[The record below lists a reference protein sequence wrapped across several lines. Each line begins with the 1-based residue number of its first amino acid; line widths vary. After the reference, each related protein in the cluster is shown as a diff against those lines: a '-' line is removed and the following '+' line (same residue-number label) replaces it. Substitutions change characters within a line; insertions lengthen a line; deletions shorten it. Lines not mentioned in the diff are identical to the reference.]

1 MNIVLSKKMIT
12 DNYFKYLLDQLI
24 AKNYPFAIWTMPG
37 EIMPAILIGNEK
49 DVLSFQ
55 DVTQINNK
63 EGFVFAPFRI
73 QERSPILMIRPG
85 ILLQSEEDF
94 SLFNVD
100 NLPQLPEKKNSNKE
114 QYFISKKEYL
124 KDIKKTVEFLPKSS
138 LSKVIISRLISKKR
152 GNKSIGNIYCDLKG
166 KSPKAFVYLAY
177 FSKSVIWMG
186 ATPEILFNTDG
197 KTVETVSLAGTQ
209 SYRKDGDYSWRTKEI
224 EEQAFVSRY
233 MLDVF
238 YHFNIYPYT
247 TRGPETLESGNVA
260 HLKTNFY
267 FTSDKIKGKWGD
279 FVKQLHPTPA
289 VCGLPKQDADKYISM
304 IEKHDRRYYSGYV
317 GLWQPSKS
325 VKLFVNLR
333 CMEITPEKY
342 IIYSG
347 GGITERSVPEKEW
360 DETTAK
366 AQPLLSVINEEKK

>member
-1 MNIVLSKKMIT
+1 MIT
-12 DNYFKYLLDQLI
+12 DNYFKHLLDQLM

-37 EIMPAILIGNEK
+37 EIMPVILIGGEN

-55 DVTQINNK
+55 DVTHLNNK

-73 QERSPILMIRPG
+73 QEKSPLLMIKPG
-85 ILLQSEEDF
+85 VLLQNEEDF
-94 SLFNVD
+94 SLFCAD
-100 NLPQLPEKKNSNKE
+100 NLPQLPEGNTSQKD

-124 KDIKKTVEFLPKSS
+124 KDIKKTVEFLSRSS
-138 LSKVIISRLISKKR
+138 LSKVIISRLISKNR
-152 GNKSIGNIYCDLKG
+152 GKESIGNIYWDLKE
-166 KSPKAFVYLAY
+166 KSPKAFVYLVHFPQAGT
-177 FSKSVIWMG
+177 WMG

-209 SYRKDGDYSWRTKEI
+209 SFRKDGDYGWHTKEI

-267 FTSDKIKGKWGD
+267 FTSDKIKGQWGN

-289 VCGLPKQDADKYISM
+289 VCGLPKEDAD
-304 IEKHDRRYYSGYV
+304 
-317 GLWQPSKS
+317 
-325 VKLFVNLR
+325 
-333 CMEITPEKY
+333 
-342 IIYSG
+342 
-347 GGITERSVPEKEW
+347 
-360 DETTAK
+360 
-366 AQPLLSVINEEKK
+366 

>member
-1 MNIVLSKKMIT
+1 MIT
-12 DNYFKYLLDQLI
+12 DNYFKKLLDQLL

-37 EIMPAILIGNEK
+37 KKLPVVLIGDKN
-49 DVLSFQ
+49 DVLYFQ
-55 DVTQINNK
+55 DVTQINDK
-63 EGFVFAPFRI
+63 EGFIFAPFRI
-73 QERSPILMIRPG
+73 QENSPIIMIKPG
-85 ILLQSEEDF
+85 VLLQKEEDF
-94 SLFNVD
+94 SSFSVESLS
-100 NLPQLPEKKNSNKE
+100 QLPKENILQKE
-114 QYFISKKEYL
+114 QYFISKKEYI
-124 KDIKKTVEFLPKSS
+124 KDIKKTVDFLSMSS
-138 LSKVIISRLISKKR
+138 LSKVIISRLISKNR
-152 GNKSIGNIYCDLKG
+152 GKESIGNIYWDLKE
-166 KSPKAFVYLAY
+166 KSPKAFVYLVNLP
-177 FSKSVIWMG
+177 KEGTWMG

-197 KTVETVSLAGTQ
+197 KIVETVSLAGTQ
-209 SYRKDGDYSWRTKEI
+209 SFRKDGDYSWRTKEI

-267 FTSDKIKGKWGD
+267 FTSDKIKGIWGN

-289 VCGLPKQDADKYISM
+289 VCGLPKEDADKYITT
-304 IEKHDRRYYSGYV
+304 IEKHDRRYYSGYA
-317 GLWQPSKS
+317 GFWQPGKS

-347 GGITERSVPEKEW
+347 GGITEKSIPEDEW
-360 DETTAK
+360 DETTEK
-366 AQPLLSVINEEKK
+366 AQPLLSVIDEEKK